1 MTIKELL
8 APCGDKKHK
17 VFSAICIMARFPEG
31 DFPEGNFLLY
41 EGKLSKI
48 KEDLLNKQIKTW
60 YIDLL
65 GSLNKLELTLYI
77 IVENYDGIAFTTRRT

>member
-31 DFPEGNFLLY
+31 DALLY

-77 IVENYDGIAFTTRRT
+77 IVKNYDGIAFTTKRT

>member
-31 DFPEGNFLLY
+31 NFLLY

-48 KEDLLNKQIKTW
+48 KQDLLNKQIKTW

>member
-31 DFPEGNFLLY
+31 DALLY
-41 EGKLSKI
+41 EGKLSTI
-48 KEDLLNKQIKTW
+48 KEDLLNEQIKT
-60 YIDLL
+60 
-65 GSLNKLELTLYI
+65 
-77 IVENYDGIAFTTRRT
+77 

>member
-17 VFSAICIMARFPEG
+17 VFSSICIMARFPKG
-31 DFPEGNFLLY
+31 DALLY
-41 EGKLSKI
+41 EGKLSTI
-48 KEDLLNKQIKTW
+48 KEDLLNEQIKTW

-77 IVENYDGIAFTTRRT
+77 IVEN